1 MEIEQIEEQLAL
13 DQAKLRLTRE
23 QLQQLT
29 RQEAKEAAVVNA
41 WIEILKSRGKT
52 DHGASPSEALSDWH
66 NLTIQAVTLVR
77 QAGEKGATPRE
88 LRSEARRQGLQA
100 HDQWPYTE
108 LRRSV
113 ARGLVIKKDGR
124 YYDARYCG
132 EAKS

>member
-52 DHGASPSEALSDWH
+52 DHGASPSEAWSGRH
-66 NLTIQAVTLVR
+66 NLTSQAVALVR

-88 LRSEARRQGLQA
+88 LRGEARRQGLRT
-100 HDQWPYTE
+100 HSQWPYAE
-108 LRRSV
+108 LTRNV
-113 ARGLVIKKDGR
+113 AKGLLISKDGR

-132 EAKS
+132 DAKP